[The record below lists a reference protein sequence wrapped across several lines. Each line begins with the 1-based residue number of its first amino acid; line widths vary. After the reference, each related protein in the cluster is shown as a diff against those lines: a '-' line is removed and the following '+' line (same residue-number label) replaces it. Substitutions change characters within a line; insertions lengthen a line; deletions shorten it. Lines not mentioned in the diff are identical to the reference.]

1 MKRIVMLTLGI
12 ALLGCEAPPDVE
24 EAGAPLTTDANY
36 IPPEPKS
43 EADCR
48 AGQWACYRSCFRD
61 TGEGIWLPACLLLC
75 DHHFNVCIGTPGL

>member
-1 MKRIVMLTLGI
+1 MRNVTLGI
-12 ALLGCEAPPDVE
+12 LFAASFALGAMPEAAV
-24 EAGAPLTTDANY
+24 AKTQQAAYY

-61 TGEGIWLPACLLLC
+61 SGESIWLPACLMLC
-75 DHHFNVCIGTPGL
+75 DHHFNSCIGTPGL